1 MHQITKR
8 LCLISIDGEV
18 IVFTRTSAGVLPE
31 TTSLKAS
38 SILIRQ
44 RRLLFWFFGYLMH
57 IEIHIL
63 ADIEKIFSRKPLEYP
78 SEGFNQFWW

>member
-1 MHQITKR
+1 MATGHVPFAYIYTYKTEAFAF
-8 LCLISIDGEV
+8 L
-18 IVFTRTSAGVLPE
+18 F
-31 TTSLKAS
+31 
-38 SILIRQ
+38 
-44 RRLLFWFFGYLMH
+44 FWFFGYLMH